1 MPEPLRRG
9 VFAALWTPTDSAG
22 HPLDD
27 ALRRH
32 LAFLQSAGVDG
43 VLALGSTGEF
53 VHLAEAERA
62 ALLARIVELAGPM
75 AVLANV
81 SDVNPATAGRLARAA
96 KSAGCVGL
104 AVLPPWYF
112 ALSQEDQLEFFLRV
126 AAATDL
132 PVCLYN
138 FPERT
143 GNRIALETIAAF
155 AERAPLFAVKQSGAE
170 WAYHRELIALGREKN
185 FAVFTGSDTRFA
197 EALALGCAGC
207 ISGLANFVPEALVQV
222 LAAVPAGAD
231 TTEPMRLLQRVGA
244 ACGAL
249 NFPLD
254 VAAGMRARGFEMGEF
269 KQAVSA
275 ATRVKFD
282 RLTADLRLLLGEAG
296 LLG

>member
-9 VFAALWTPTDSAG
+9 VFAALWTPTDASG

-32 LAFLQSAGVDG
+32 LAFLRSAGADG

-62 ALLARIVELAGPM
+62 ALLARIVEFAGPM
-75 AVLANV
+75 SVLANV
-81 SDVNPATAGRLARAA
+81 SDVSPATAGRLARAA

-112 ALSQEDQLEFFLRV
+112 ALSQEDQLEFFLSV

-244 ACGAL
+244 ACGVL
-249 NFPLD
+249 NFPID

-269 KQAVSA
+269 KQAVSP
-275 ATRVKFD
+275 ATKVKFD
-282 RLTADLRLLLGEAG
+282 QLTTDLRALLAEAG
-296 LLG
+296 LLR